1 MGIKTDPKIYD
12 ELRWDGK
19 LPSGDLVSGSFEERI
34 SNIKLL
40 SKLMSKYIAWG
51 FSIRK
56 IETANVRIED
66 LRDSVR
72 RDPGVRIEMA
82 RVPNIEIDVLVGAGE
97 ILSHW
102 VHFDVNIPEDVIVEK
117 VYPY

>member
-1 MGIKTDPKIYD
+1 MGIITDRKFIKNY
-12 ELRWDGK
+12 K
-19 LPSGDLVSGSFEERI
+19 LGSGDLVSGSFEERI

-51 FSIRK
+51 FSLDGRGMK
-56 IETANVRIED
+56 IETANVRIEV
-66 LRDSVR
+66 DSNVR

-102 VHFDVNIPEDVIVEK
+102 VHFDVHIPDSVIVEK